1 LIEFPHR
8 GTLFLVLKPM
18 KTSKF
23 SNPKIYDDISVTN
36 ISTREAH
43 SHRGIHGGCAYFK
56 RSANSRSLCRYR
68 RNNVMTSQYAGGRDM
83 KSESVKQSD
92 VEVQIWDGEEE
103 VLRIRFPLLQM
114 RIRVVDFVSLAQG
127 ALLTDSIIDFYLNHI
142 VAHMLPDHV
151 TSQIHILPSK
161 LWHRLTTSANP
172 FEEINVGNSDSIAPF
187 SKEYRTYVNFW
198 FEQVDIFDADF
209 LVIPVIE
216 RQHWML
222 AIVCSPSMSIR
233 KSVANDSR
241 RSMSSPL
248 IIVFD
253 SQQDRDSKIIENFI
267 VDTIR
272 QFLRYVFDRR
282 IKQNEREV
290 FQAEMFKCIIPSN
303 LPQQENNVD
312 CGIFILEYARC
323 FLLNQPPLECL
334 SNGTFDFAVMYPQFR
349 VKNRRNEIQKAI
361 LSLCVNA
368 QMWRSLVET
377 VEVDP
382 KDLSKEVLEKV
393 EELCAT
399 SY

>member
-1 LIEFPHR
+1 
-8 GTLFLVLKPM
+8 M
-18 KTSKF
+18 KISRF
-23 SNPKIYDDISVTN
+23 SNPKIYDPTSATN
-36 ISTREAH
+36 ISTREVH
-43 SHRGIHGGCAYFK
+43 PHRWIHGGCAYFK
-56 RSANSRSLCRYR
+56 RSANSRTLCRYR
-68 RNNVMTSQYAGGRDM
+68 RHKLITSQYTGKRDV
-83 KSESVKQSD
+83 KCEFVKQSD
-92 VEVQIWDGEEE
+92 VEVQVWDGEEE

-114 RIRVVDFVSLAQG
+114 RIRVADFVSLAQG
-127 ALLTDSIIDFYLNHI
+127 ALLTDAIIDFYLNHI
-142 VAHMLPDHV
+142 VAHMLPDHI
-151 TSQIHILPSK
+151 TSQIHVLPSM
-161 LWHRLTTSANP
+161 LWHRLTTSTNP
-172 FEEINVGNSDSIAPF
+172 FEEINVRNSDSIRPF
-187 SKEYRTYVNFW
+187 SKECRTYVNFW

-222 AIVCSPSMSIR
+222 AIVCSPSLSIK
-233 KSVANDSR
+233 KSVGNDN
-241 RSMSSPL
+241 RSSTGSPL

-253 SQQDRDSKIIENFI
+253 SQQDRDSKIIENVI
-267 VDTIR
+267 VNTIR
-272 QFLRYVFDRR
+272 QLLGYVFNRR
-282 IKQNEREV
+282 IKRSEEEV
-290 FQAEMFKCIIPSN
+290 FQAEMLKCVIPSN

-323 FLLNQPPLECL
+323 FLLNQPSVECL
-334 SNGTFDFAVMYPQFR
+334 SDGTFDFAVTYPQFR

-393 EELCAT
+393 EEVCAM